1 MKISIRVKTVSGGVI
16 SVVRVDK
23 RNITKVVADELIK
36 NVKLAV
42 PDPVKVPQVKG
53 TDRVQVLIKVD
64 GKNVFNQKIKS
75 VKAFLGTVG
84 LVAVM
89 TKEIVTSVIVKKTVA
104 KKPVVKK

>member
-53 TDRVQVLIKVD
+53 KDRAQIIIKVD
-64 GKNVFNQKIKS
+64 GKNVFNQKIKGIQ
-75 VKAFLGTVG
+75 AFLGTVG
-84 LVAVM
+84 MVAGI
-89 TKEIVTSVIVKKTVA
+89 TKEIVTSVA
-104 KKPVVKK
+104 S